1 MVDKKIVLQYLDLQK
16 EIKYLSE
23 KIEKL
28 TNEKL
33 ECESKKKRDS
43 VKASSVEFPY
53 VSHMVR
59 IEGLTCAS
67 DMKRINQINQECK
80 KLEERYDN
88 VLKARNEILDF
99 INSVDDSFMRMVITY
114 RVIEG
119 YSWAKVAMKIG
130 GGNTSDGVRMAFKRF
145 RER

>member
-1 MVDKKIVLQYLDLQK
+1 
-16 EIKYLSE
+16 
-23 KIEKL
+23 
-28 TNEKL
+28 
-33 ECESKKKRDS
+33 
-43 VKASSVEFPY
+43 
-53 VSHMVR
+53 
-59 IEGLTCAS
+59 
-67 DMKRINQINQECK
+67 MKRIHQINQECK

-99 INSVDDSFMRMVITY
+99 INSIDDSFMRMVITY

-145 RER
+145 MER